1 MKTQE
6 ELNNELS
13 QMREKFIKD
22 NNLSCDTCIK
32 KQKTRC
38 KSKTYCIV
46 KDIVFNSSYV
56 EKDNIESDF
65 Q

>member
-1 MKTQE
+1 MKIQE
-6 ELNNELS
+6 ELNKELS

-32 KQKTRC
+32 KQGIRC

-56 EKDNIESDF
+56 KKDLTEEE
-65 Q
+65 